1 MSLEVYILGAGC
13 SVEAGYPLAAGM
25 RDKLEEFGRTIA
37 IDSPIVSEW
46 CTYTAGLMRE
56 SNAQTL
62 DELTEGLINRTRQI
76 PNATGVQRHSEFV
89 FPVIR
94 KAKASISAYFFSLE
108 PKAII
113 KGLQPYKDFI
123 DEILPMKDGTSLL
136 TKSNKR
142 VLSFNY
148 DRLFEMSFA
157 NRFLRYDEHDMF
169 TLCGPNY
176 LNSGF
181 TLSNGRMQIQS
192 DRFTFLK
199 MHGSVGHIARP
210 LLGNNGSE
218 VEFFLNPLNISFQG
232 KSWDQIVGIP
242 SRDKKITPID
252 SLIHFPI
259 EKAAFL
265 EQVVG
270 KELTSYD
277 RRTYISDIW
286 NAAENIMMSAHN
298 VYLIGFSGKGK
309 DSGYLEKLLK
319 ISKNLNSITIYD
331 PDAKNIAIRVK
342 RMRPDLRGRIY
353 SESCNFWT

>member
-13 SVEAGYPLAAGM
+13 SVEAGYPIAAGM
-25 RDKLEEFGRTIA
+25 RDKLEEFGRTIT
-37 IDSPIVSEW
+37 IDSPVVSEW
-46 CTYTAGLMRE
+46 CTSTAGLMRE
-56 SNAQTL
+56 CNAQTL
-62 DELTEGLINRTRQI
+62 DELTEGLINRTIQR
-76 PNATGVQRHSEFV
+76 PNSNGVQGHSEFV

-94 KAKASISAYFFSLE
+94 KAKAAISAYFFSLE
-108 PKAII
+108 PKAKIQ
-113 KGLQPYKDFI
+113 GLQPYKDFI
-123 DEILPMKDGTSLL
+123 DEILPITEGNTVLS
-136 TKSNKR
+136 KSNKR

-157 NRFLRYDEHDMF
+157 NRFLRYDEQDMF

-181 TLSNGRMQIQS
+181 TVQNGRMQIQP

-210 LLGNNGSE
+210 LLGNGGAE
-218 VEFFLNPLNISFQG
+218 VEFCLNALDISSQG
-232 KSWDQIVGIP
+232 KSWDQRVGIQAGDN
-242 SRDKKITPID
+242 SIKPID

-259 EKAAFL
+259 EKSVFL
-265 EQVVG
+265 EQVTG

-286 NAAENIMMSAHN
+286 NSAETIMTSAHK
-298 VYLIGFSGKGK
+298 VYLVGFSVKGK

-319 ISKNLNSITIYD
+319 KSTNLDSITIYD
-331 PDAKNIAIRVK
+331 PNAQNIAIRIK
-342 RMRPDLRGRIY
+342 RMRPDLKAKI
-353 SESCNFWT
+353 ESHNCKFWT